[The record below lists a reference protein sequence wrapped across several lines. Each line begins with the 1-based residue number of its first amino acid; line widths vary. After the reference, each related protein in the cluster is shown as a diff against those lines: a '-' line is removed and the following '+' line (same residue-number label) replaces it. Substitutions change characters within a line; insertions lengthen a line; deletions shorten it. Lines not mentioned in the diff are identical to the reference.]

1 MLQYLGYGLIGVAF
15 VWLMFGESIKKFL
28 VKVPGVEKA
37 PVKEAEVELTERCIM
52 FDNLDYLRDT
62 FAAQKNMEGLKAVN
76 EAGRAMFQDKD
87 VSNG

>member
-1 MLQYLGYGLIGVAF
+1 
-15 VWLMFGESIKKFL
+15 
-28 VKVPGVEKA
+28 
-37 PVKEAEVELTERCIM
+37 M